1 MLIASTLKQILQI
14 GKALFQVDLH
24 EDEDEDDE
32 DDDLGLDITLTV
44 INAALFVS
52 VVRNLIAL
60 SGSRCQYR
68 FHPMLLRKTR
78 PSKSL
83 PGLLQLA
90 GWKGIWDFQDLFNV
104 PPVVSVIAGLII
116 FAIR

>member
-1 MLIASTLKQILQI
+1 
-14 GKALFQVDLH
+14 LFQVDLH
-24 EDEDEDDE
+24 EDDEDDDDE

-52 VVRNLIAL
+52 VVRNPLAL
-60 SGSRCQYR
+60 SGSICQHR
-68 FHPMLLRKTR
+68 FHPKLLRKTK

-83 PGLLQLA
+83 PYIMQLA
-90 GWKGIWDFQDLFNV
+90 GWKGIWDLQDLVNV
-104 PPVVSVIAGLII
+104 PPVLSIIAGLII